1 MMIIKKKKKRTK
13 KEARARLQAMREEV
27 AVLISRWG
35 QLRDKSR
42 SKLLKRVC
50 DDKIKE
56 LKLYYLKI

>member
-1 MMIIKKKKKRTK
+1 MIIKKKKKRTK